1 MKVGRGIRI
10 FRGIAAALLLGAML
24 AACSNDSSLDQA
36 YADARAFCVERGG
49 TIGFAQRSPSDAA
62 IEQCVV
68 TQVVEFDV
76 GQQAYTHRCEMLA
89 YRQGRCDERAE
100 RSRTPPFLLAGPATT
115 VREQMHATA
124 TDILSKLRNTGY
136 AHDKDGNFLLRP
148 GVQQLRTDGTAGTTD
163 YNLFLDCSGFVGY
176 YVLQAV
182 SPDLYAGVPRNYMCA
197 RTPRPLASD
206 FADVFGADRTPLA
219 TASSEL
225 PAGATGGCWA
235 RVDHVSRALP
245 GDILVYRHP
254 ENIGGVLCC
263 YEQGGTY
270 QTVAMPPLRPGDWQ
284 RDCVQQRSGR
294 LIRELTGNSGHIL
307 FVLEAPKLSTGTYDD
322 KGELQWIVHVAD
334 STTSPHSFD
343 SRNAKDEA
351 ASQYGTN
358 VYHAWSRGADPG
370 TVERCTDGTY
380 QRRCATA
387 GRVMAEAATIDTIH
401 ESNPTGI
408 GAGVMYVDHDM
419 QGYRTAYTAD
429 HTADPVY
436 IGRPVRCP

>member
-1 MKVGRGIRI
+1 MSITSTFGKL
-10 FRGIAAALLLGAML
+10 RGIAVALLLATLFAG
-24 AACSNDSSLDQA
+24 CSSDASLEQA
-36 YADARAFCVERGG
+36 YADARAHCLARGG
-49 TIGFAQRSPSDAA
+49 TVAFEQRSPSDAA
-62 IEQCVV
+62 VEQCVV
-68 TQVVEFDV
+68 TQLVEFDV
-76 GQQAYTHRCEMLA
+76 GQQSYTHRCEILA
-89 YRQGRCDERAE
+89 FREGRCDERAE
-100 RSRTPPFLLAGPATT
+100 RAGVPPLLAAAPPSTL
-115 VREQMHATA
+115 REQLHATA
-124 TDILSKLRNTGY
+124 TDILAKLRNTGY
-136 AHDKDGNFLLRP
+136 SHDKDGNFMLSPSVDKLRA
-148 GVQQLRTDGTAGTTD
+148 TGTAGTTD

-197 RTPRPLASD
+197 RNPRPLASD
-206 FADVFGADRTPLA
+206 FADVFGAEGTPLA
-219 TASSEL
+219 TGRSEL
-225 PAGATGGCWA
+225 PAGAAGGCWA

-254 ENIGGVLCC
+254 ENIGGALCC

-270 QTVAMPPLRPGDWQ
+270 QTVAMSVFDYQDWQ

-307 FVLEAPKLSTGTYDD
+307 FVLEAPKLSTSTTDD

-351 ASQYGTN
+351 ASQYGAN
-358 VYHAWSRGADPG
+358 VYHAWSRGSDPG
-370 TVERCTDGTY
+370 TVERCTDGSY
-380 QRRCATA
+380 QRSCAAA

-401 ESNPTGI
+401 TANPTGI

-436 IGRPVRCP
+436 IGRPVMCP

>member
-1 MKVGRGIRI
+1 MKVTRK
-10 FRGIAAALLLGAML
+10 FRVLCGIATAFLLGALL
-24 AACSNDSSLDQA
+24 AACANDASLDQA
-36 YADARAFCVERGG
+36 TAEARAYCLERGG
-49 TIGFAQRSPSDAA
+49 TIGFLQRGPGDAA

-76 GQQAYTHRCEMLA
+76 GQQAYTHRCEILA

-100 RSRTPPFLLAGPATT
+100 RSGLPPFLVSAPPST
-115 VREQMHATA
+115 VREQLHATA
-124 TDILSKLRNTGY
+124 ADILAKLRNTGY
-136 AHDKDGNFLLRP
+136 SHDKDDNFMLSP
-148 GVQQLRTDGTAGTTD
+148 GVQRLHDAGTAGTTD

-206 FADVFGADRTPLA
+206 FADVFGADGTPLA
-219 TASSEL
+219 AGRTEL
-225 PAGATGGCWA
+225 PAGAPGGCWA

-263 YEQGGTY
+263 YEQGGAY

-284 RDCVQQRSGR
+284 RDCVQQRNGR

-307 FVLEAPKLSTGTYDD
+307 FVLEAPKLSTSTTDD

-343 SRNAKDEA
+343 SRNADDEA

-358 VYHAWSRGADPG
+358 VYHAWSRGSDPG
-370 TVERCTDGTY
+370 TVERCSDGTY
-380 QRRCATA
+380 QRSCAAA
-387 GRVMAEAATIDTIH
+387 GRVKAESATIDTIH
-401 ESNPTGI
+401 NANPTGI

-436 IGRPVRCP
+436 IGRPVKCP